1 MKVVETSGKDLN
13 EALEIGLNTL
23 KVRKEEVDY
32 EVLSET
38 EEQTVV
44 RVTIKE
50 PRKHLQEL
58 TNFIL
63 TNCGFKPTISISRDG
78 KGLYCN
84 IKTKHTDAILIGKK
98 GETLWALQYLISRLM
113 KRYHP
118 NLKILVDVG
127 GYRMRRNNF
136 LKKKAEAIARIVL
149 ETGREMALDPLTK
162 KEQQI
167 VESKLS
173 EIKGV
178 KVYTI
183 GKGVS
188 KNVIIAPSDDASQD
202 DVATDESSTDETE
215 SE

>member
-23 KVRKEEVDY
+23 RVRKEEVDY
-32 EVLSET
+32 EVLSED
-38 EEQTVV
+38 EEKTVV
-44 RVTIKE
+44 KVAIKE

-63 TNCGFKPTISISRDG
+63 SSCGFRPTISISRDG
-78 KGLYCN
+78 KGLYLN

-178 KVYTI
+178 KIYTI

-188 KNVIIAPSDDASQD
+188 KNVIIAPSDDAGSNK
-202 DVATDESSTDETE
+202 AASDESPANKAE

>member
-13 EALEIGLNTL
+13 EAIENGIKILR
-23 KVRKEEVDY
+23 VRKEEVNHEILSQSEEEIMVKLTIKDAHQH
-32 EVLSET
+32 LSE
-38 EEQTVV
+38 
-44 RVTIKE
+44 
-50 PRKHLQEL
+50 L
-58 TNFIL
+58 TKFIL
-63 TNCGFKPTISISRDG
+63 TSCGFRPNISVSRDE
-78 KGLYCN
+78 KGLYLN

-98 GETLWALQYLISRLM
+98 GETLWSLQYLISRLM
-113 KRYHP
+113 KRFHP

-167 VESKLS
+167 VESKLV

-178 KVYTI
+178 KIYTI

-188 KNVIIAPSDDASQD
+188 KNVIIAPD
-202 DVATDESSTDETE
+202 DETE
-215 SE
+215 

>member
-1 MKVVETSGKDLN
+1 MKIVESKGKDLN
-13 EALEIGLNTL
+13 DALEAGLAAL
-23 KVRKEEVDY
+23 RVRKEEVEY
-32 EVLSET
+32 EILSET
-38 EEQTVV
+38 EEEVSV
-44 RVTIKE
+44 KVTIKE

-63 TNCGFKPTISISRDG
+63 ASCGFRPMISIVRDG
-78 KGLYCN
+78 KGLYVN

-113 KRYHP
+113 KRFHP

-149 ETGREMALDPLTK
+149 DTGREMALDPLTK

-178 KVYTI
+178 KIYTI

-188 KNVIIAPSDDASQD
+188 KNVIIAPSDETKEEAP
-202 DVATDESSTDETE
+202 DESDAGKAE